1 MPRLRTALLLLALTG
16 SARAEFAVPGLTA
29 GQLDW
34 LGARIYA
41 NECNQASAC
50 LTSWNEGEEF
60 PSLGIGHFIW
70 YRAGQA
76 GIYQET
82 FPDLLR
88 YLETQGQALPAWIAQ
103 HDFEQPW
110 ADRAS
115 FLAARDGM
123 ELTALRQLLEKS
135 VPEQTAFIVRRFHA
149 AVPGLLDAAQP
160 QARAAL
166 ERKLAAVA
174 QSDTPRGLYALIDYV
189 HFKGDGT
196 RAEERYQ
203 GQGWGL
209 LQVLQAMPDDSPQPL
224 DAFIAAADTMLTRR
238 VANAP
243 AERREERWL
252 AGWRK
257 RLDTYRADSR

>member
-1 MPRLRTALLLLALTG
+1 VLFRSLLLLAL
-16 SARAEFAVPGLTA
+16 SDLARAEFAAPTLTA
-29 GQLDW
+29 EQLAW

-41 NECNQASAC
+41 NECNQAAAC

-70 YRAGQA
+70 YRAAQV

-88 YLETQGQALPAWIAQ
+88 YLQTQGQALPGWIAQ

-110 ADRAS
+110 ADRQS
-115 FLAARDGM
+115 FLAARDGA
-123 ELTALRQLLEKS
+123 ELSELRALLEQS
-135 VPEQTAFIVRRFHA
+135 VPEQTAFIVQRFHA
-149 AVPGLLDAAQP
+149 AVPLLLAAAP
-160 QARAAL
+160 PAARAAL

-174 QSDTPRGLYALIDYV
+174 QSAMPRGLYALIDYV
-189 HFKGDGT
+189 HFKGEGT
-196 RAEERYQ
+196 KAAERYQ

-209 LQVLQAMPDDSPQPL
+209 LQVLQAMPEDASDPL
-224 DAFIAAADTMLTRR
+224 DAFIASADQTLTQR

-243 AERREERWL
+243 AERGEQRWL
-252 AGWRK
+252 AGWRN
-257 RLDTYRADSR
+257 RLATYRPEPR